1 VITDRYYINSTGSS
15 RPLRRNEWR
24 IDGRPDERGDG
35 VKCRAGLF
43 CDKNFSRVVGMSDT
57 DTHETE
63 TRSLRTPIVAVL
75 GHVDHGKT
83 SLLDKIRGSTVIEGE
98 AGAITQHI
106 GATAVPLDVVSK
118 VAGKLV
124 NPDDFDLPG
133 LLFIDTPG
141 HHSFTT
147 LRSRGGALA
156 DIAILVVDVNDGFQ
170 PQTVEAIN
178 ILKQSQTPFIVA
190 ANKIDTTPGW
200 NPEMDAP
207 VKKTYEAQ
215 SDRARSTLDSS
226 LYELIGELS
235 DAGFSADLYWRVQNF
250 QNNIGVVPVSA
261 ETGEGVPDVLTVLMG
276 LAQRYMREDME
287 IDVGG
292 PGAGT
297 VLEVKEEK
305 GFGTTLDVVLYDGI
319 IRTDET
325 IVVGGM
331 NEPIVTDVRALL
343 KPRPLAEI
351 RTEDR
356 FEKVDSIAAAAGV
369 KIAAPNLDEAMA
381 GAPVRVV
388 RDREIEDVIEEV
400 QAELAEVEVSTQEEG
415 VVVKADTLGSLE
427 AIVSTLEEEEIPV
440 MRAEVGDVAP
450 RDIRFATTA
459 DEQKHKTI
467 LAFNVDVLADA
478 ADEAEQRDVRM
489 FDSDV
494 IYQLIEEY
502 EEYVDEMERAQQ
514 QTVLDNITRPARFRI
529 LEDHVFRQND
539 PAVVG
544 VEVMSGTVR
553 NNSFVAK
560 FEANEPKRVGTIK
573 GIQEQGDDV
582 DEARAGSRV
591 SVAIDGPTVGRQI
604 DEGDELWIE
613 LPEKHAKILEQEL
626 SDDIPGDE
634 LEALRMYLDKQRKR
648 DPFWGK

>member
-1 VITDRYYINSTGSS
+1 
-15 RPLRRNEWR
+15 
-24 IDGRPDERGDG
+24 
-35 VKCRAGLF
+35 
-43 CDKNFSRVVGMSDT
+43 MSDT
-57 DTHETE
+57 SQDE

-124 NPDDFDLPG
+124 DPADFDLPG

-170 PQTVEAIN
+170 PQTEEAIS
-178 ILKQSQTPFIVA
+178 ILTQSQTPFIVA
-190 ANKIDTTPGW
+190 ANKIDTVPGW
-200 NPEMDAP
+200 KPNENAP
-207 VKKTYEAQ
+207 IQATYDAQ
-215 SDRARSTLDSS
+215 SDRARSKLDEQ

-235 DAGFSADLYWRVQNF
+235 DAGFSADLYWRVQDF
-250 QNNIGVVPVSA
+250 QNNVGVVPVSA

-276 LAQRYMREDME
+276 LAQRYMRQDME
-287 IDVGG
+287 IDVAG

-305 GFGTTLDVVLYDGI
+305 GFGTTIDVVLYDG
-319 IRTDET
+319 TVEADET
-325 IVVGGM
+325 IVVGGA
-331 NEPIVTDVRALL
+331 NDPIVTDVRALL

-356 FEKVDSIAAAAGV
+356 FEQVDSIAAAAGL
-369 KIAAPNLDEAMA
+369 KIAAPDLDEAMA

-400 QAELAEVEVSTQEEG
+400 RAELAEVEVATQDEG
-415 VVVKADTLGSLE
+415 IVVKADTLGSLE
-427 AIVSTLEEEEIPV
+427 AIVSALEEAEIPV

-450 RDIRFATTA
+450 RDVSVATTA
-459 DEQKHKTI
+459 GEDKHQTI

-478 ADEAEQRDVRM
+478 ERTADQQDVRI
-489 FDSDV
+489 FARDV
-494 IYQLIEEY
+494 IYQLVEEFD
-502 EEYVDEMERAQQ
+502 EYVEELERAQQ

-544 VEVMSGTVR
+544 VEVLSGTVR
-553 NNSFVAK
+553 KNANVAK
-560 FEANEPKRVGTIK
+560 FQGNEPKRVGNVK
-573 GIQEQGDDV
+573 GIQEQGEDV
-582 DEARAGSRV
+582 DEARSGNRV

-604 DEGDELWIE
+604 EEGDELWIE

-626 SDDIPGDE
+626 DDDIPADE
-634 LEALRMYLDKQRKR
+634 LEALKMYLDKQRKR